1 MTDNL
6 RNNKNKS
13 KNKNENTCVEIK
25 KLDDVKKNRKV

>member
-6 RNNKNKS
+6 RNDRNKG

-25 KLDDVKKNRKV
+25 KLEDVQKNRKV